1 MPRKPIVY
9 GAFCNKKLYYICE
22 LQGIMKNMKRTNKII
37 NIVLLLLLP
46 IIIFYTMEFFLRNPF
61 EKMRV
66 GIQIL
71 NIAFFELV
79 AIIAFFATKSVRTAI
94 RIESVLALLIGLT
107 DYFVIQFRSN
117 PVMPWDIY
125 SIKTAAVVADNYDYS
140 LEPRAIVCALILAL
154 IFASTW
160 LIPEWD
166 KMIIYLRI
174 GGSLIGLLLLV
185 LFTNYVQT
193 PQAVKTFHLYD
204 KLFTPNT
211 MTYKDGTVVAFLMQC
226 QYLKVEEP
234 KGYSKDKA
242 ESLLADIEA
251 VANEPLS
258 SESETIDE
266 LPNIIVIMNEAFSDL
281 SILGEYT
288 TNMDE
293 MPYMRSLMAG
303 AYNTVSGYM
312 DVPVLGGNTANTEF
326 EFLTGDTTAF
336 LPQGSIAYQQ
346 FVHEKMPSVASALK
360 ELGYRTVALHPYR
373 ASGWDRSEVYA
384 HFGFDAFYSQTDFKN
399 PKMYRKYISDQS
411 DIEKVIEIY
420 EQEPEQPLFMFNVTM
435 QNHSSYTD
443 VFDNFTPQI
452 AVEGTDSVALNQY
465 LSLLYES
472 DKALQYLVQYF
483 DRLDDPTI
491 IVFFGDHQPT
501 DSVVAPIYKLN
512 GESVYSL
519 SEEELR
525 LRYKVPYVIHA
536 NFDIEEA
543 HNVPISS
550 NYLGIKTLETA
561 GIPLGKYQQFLA
573 NNYRLF
579 PSVSPLQIRDADG
592 NVYSVDKKEELLHD
606 YQILQYHHL
615 FEK

>member
-1 MPRKPIVY
+1 MR
-9 GAFCNKKLYYICE
+9 
-22 LQGIMKNMKRTNKII
+22 NMNRTKKII
-37 NIVLLLLLP
+37 DIVLLLLLP

-71 NIAFFELV
+71 NIAFFELM
-79 AIIAFFATKSVRTAI
+79 ALILFFATKSVRIAI
-94 RIESVLALLIGLT
+94 RIEAVAALLIGLI
-107 DYFVIQFRSN
+107 DYFVVQFRSN

-140 LEPRAIVCALILAL
+140 LEPRALICAIIMILV
-154 IFASTW
+154 FASTW
-160 LIPEWD
+160 FIPKWD
-166 KMIIYLRI
+166 KMIVPVRI
-174 GGSLIGLLLLV
+174 GGSIIGLALLV
-185 LFTNYVQT
+185 LLTNYVQT
-193 PQAVKTFHLYD
+193 PQAVKTFRLYD

-234 KGYSKDKA
+234 EGYSRENA
-242 ESLLADIEA
+242 EALLADVESVVNDPI
-251 VANEPLS
+251 S
-258 SESETIDE
+258 SESETMEE

-293 MPYMRSLMAG
+293 MPFMRSLMAG

-312 DVPVLGGNTANTEF
+312 DVSVLGGNTANTEF
-326 EFLTGDTTAF
+326 EFLTGDTMAF
-336 LPQGSIAYQQ
+336 LPHGSIAYQQ
-346 FVHEKMPSVASALK
+346 FLHGQTSSVASTLK
-360 ELGYRTVALHPYR
+360 DLGYRTAALHPYR
-373 ASGWDRSEVYA
+373 ASGWERNEVYPYL
-384 HFGFDAFYSQTDFKN
+384 GMDAFYSQDDFEN
-399 PKMYRKYISDQS
+399 PLIYRKYISDQS

-420 EQEPEQPLFMFNVTM
+420 EQNPNQPLFMFNVTM
-435 QNHSSYTD
+435 QNHSSYSD

-452 AVEGTDSVALNQY
+452 EVEGTDSVALNQY
-465 LSLLYES
+465 LSLMYES
-472 DKALQYLVQYF
+472 DKALEQLIQYF

-519 SEEELR
+519 SEEDLR
-525 LRYKVPYVIHA
+525 LRYKVPYIIHA

-543 HNVPISS
+543 QNVPMSS
-550 NYLGIKTLETA
+550 NYLGIKTLELA
-561 GIPLGKYQQFLA
+561 GIPLNPYQQFLA
-573 NNYRLF
+573 NKYDAF
-579 PSVSPLQIRDADG
+579 PSVSVLQIQDENG
-592 NVYSVDKKEELLHD
+592 NVYSADQKEELLND
-606 YQILQYHHL
+606 YQIMQYYHL
-615 FEK
+615 FED

>member
-1 MPRKPIVY
+1 MSKT
-9 GAFCNKKLYYICE
+9 KKL
-22 LQGIMKNMKRTNKII
+22 I
-37 NIVLLLLLP
+37 NILLLLLLP
-46 IIIFYTMEFFLRNPF
+46 VIIFYTMEFFLRNPF

-66 GIQIL
+66 GIQFL

-79 AIIAFFATKSVRTAI
+79 AIILFFAIKSVKIAI
-94 RIESVLALLIGLT
+94 RIESVAALLIGLI
-107 DYFVIQFRSN
+107 DYFVVQFRSN
-117 PVMPWDIY
+117 PVMPWDIF
-125 SIKTAAVVADNYDYS
+125 SIKTAAVVADNYKYS
-140 LEPRAIVCALILAL
+140 LEGRAILCTIILLL
-154 IFASTW
+154 IFVSTW
-160 LIPEWD
+160 FIPKWD
-166 KMIIYLRI
+166 KMQVSVRI
-174 GGSLIGLLLLV
+174 AGSVIGIVLLV
-185 LFTNYVQT
+185 LLTNYVQT
-193 PQAVKTFHLYD
+193 PEAVSKFKLYD

-234 KGYSKDKA
+234 DSYSKENA
-242 ESLLADIEA
+242 ETLLKNMITEADTNS
-251 VANEPLS
+251 VLS
-258 SESETIDE
+258 SESETMEE

-281 SILGEYT
+281 SILGDYT

-293 MPYMRSLMAG
+293 MPFMRSLMAG
-303 AYNTVSGYM
+303 AYNTISGYM
-312 DVPVLGGNTANTEF
+312 DVSVLGGNTANTEF
-326 EFLTGDTTAF
+326 EFLTGDTMAF

-346 FVHEKMPSVASALK
+346 FVHGQTDSVASVLK

-373 ASGWDRSEVYA
+373 ATGWDRSEVYPY
-384 HFGFDAFYSQTDFKN
+384 FGIDTFYTQDDFDN
-399 PKMYRKYISDQS
+399 PLIYRKYISDQA
-411 DIEKVIEIY
+411 DVEKVIEIY
-420 EQEPEQPLFMFNVTM
+420 EQNTKQPLFMFNVTM

-452 AVEGTDSVALNQY
+452 EVEGMDSVALNQY

-472 DKALQYLVQYF
+472 DKSLQHLVTYF

-512 GESVYSL
+512 GESVYSIT
-519 SEEELR
+519 EEELR

-543 HNVPISS
+543 RNVPMSS

-561 GIPLGKYQQFLA
+561 GIPLSKYQQFLA
-573 NNYRLF
+573 NKYREF
-579 PSVSPLQIRDADG
+579 PSVSVLQIQDENG
-592 NVYSVDKKEELLHD
+592 LVYSIDKKDELLND

-615 FEK
+615 FEE

>member
-1 MPRKPIVY
+1 
-9 GAFCNKKLYYICE
+9 
-22 LQGIMKNMKRTNKII
+22 
-37 NIVLLLLLP
+37 
-46 IIIFYTMEFFLRNPF
+46 
-61 EKMRV
+61 MRV
-66 GIQIL
+66 GIQFL

-79 AIIAFFATKSVRTAI
+79 AVILFFAAKSVRIAI
-94 RIESVLALLIGLT
+94 RVEAVVALLIGLI
-107 DYFVIQFRSN
+107 DYFVVQFRSN

-140 LEPRAIVCALILAL
+140 LEPQAIICVVILLLFFAGTWFIPKWDKLLTPLRIAGSVIGLILL
-154 IFASTW
+154 I
-160 LIPEWD
+160 
-166 KMIIYLRI
+166 
-174 GGSLIGLLLLV
+174 LL
-185 LFTNYVQT
+185 TNYVQT

-242 ESLLADIEA
+242 ESILADIES

-258 SESETIDE
+258 SESESIEE

-293 MPYMRSLMAG
+293 MPFMRSLMAG

-326 EFLTGDTTAF
+326 EFLTGDTMAF

-346 FVHEKMPSVASALK
+346 FVHDKMPSVASTLK
-360 ELGYRTVALHPYR
+360 ALGYRTVALHPYR
-373 ASGWDRSEVYA
+373 ASGWDRSEVYPY
-384 HFGFDAFYSQTDFKN
+384 FGFDAFYSQSDFTN
-399 PKMYRKYISDQS
+399 PLIYRKYISDQS
-411 DIEKVIEIY
+411 DVEKVIEIY
-420 EQEPEQPLFMFNVTM
+420 EQNPEQPLFMFNVTM
-435 QNHSSYTD
+435 QNHSSYSD

-452 AVEGTDSVALNQY
+452 EVEGTDSVALNQY

-472 DKALQYLVQYF
+472 DKALEQLVQYF

-519 SEEELR
+519 SEEELS
-525 LRYKVPYVIHA
+525 LRYKVPYIIHA
-536 NFDIEEA
+536 NFDIEEEQ
-543 HNVPISS
+543 NVPMSS
-550 NYLGIKTLETA
+550 NYLGIKTLELA
-561 GIPLGKYQQFLA
+561 GVTLNSYQQFVA
-573 NNYRLF
+573 ENYRKY
-579 PSVSPLQIRDADG
+579 PSVSVLQIRDADG
-592 NVYSVDKKEELLHD
+592 NVYSVDKKEELLND

>member
-1 MPRKPIVY
+1 
-9 GAFCNKKLYYICE
+9 
-22 LQGIMKNMKRTNKII
+22 MKRTNKII
-37 NIVLLLLLP
+37 NILLLLLLP

-66 GIQIL
+66 GIQFL

-79 AIIAFFATKSVRTAI
+79 AVFLFFATKSVRIAI
-94 RIESVLALLIGLT
+94 RVEATVALIIGLV
-107 DYFVIQFRSN
+107 DYFVVQFRSN
-117 PVMPWDIY
+117 PVMPWDIF
-125 SIKTAAVVADNYDYS
+125 SIKTAAVVADNYEYS
-140 LEPRAIVCALILAL
+140 LEPRAIICVVILLLILA
-154 IFASTW
+154 ATW
-160 LIPEWD
+160 LIPRWD
-166 KMIIYLRI
+166 KMIVPVRI
-174 GGSLIGLLLLV
+174 AGSIIGMVFLV
-185 LFTNYVQT
+185 LLTNYVQT

-234 KGYSKDKA
+234 KNYSKKRA
-242 ESLLADIEA
+242 EELLDA
-251 VANEPLS
+251 VEMITSEPLN
-258 SESETIDE
+258 SESETIE
-266 LPNIIVIMNEAFSDL
+266 EWPNIIVIMNEAFADL

-293 MPYMRSLMAG
+293 MPFMRSLMAG

-312 DVPVLGGNTANTEF
+312 DVSVLGGNTANTEF
-326 EFLTGDTTAF
+326 EFLTGNSVAF

-346 FVHEKMPSVASALK
+346 FIHEQTPSIASTLK

-373 ASGWDRSEVYA
+373 ATGWDRNEVYPYL
-384 HFGFDAFYSQTDFKN
+384 GIDKFYTEGDFKN
-399 PKMYRKYISDQS
+399 PLIYRKYISDQA
-411 DIEKVIEIY
+411 DIDKVIEIY
-420 EQEPEQPLFMFNVTM
+420 EQNPEHPLFLFNVTM

-443 VFDNFTPQI
+443 IYDNFAPQI
-452 AVEGTDSVALNQY
+452 EVERADSVALNQY

-472 DKALQYLVQYF
+472 DKALQQLVQYF

-519 SEEELR
+519 AEEELY
-525 LRYKVPYVIHA
+525 LRYKVPYMIHA

-543 HNVPISS
+543 QNVPMSS
-550 NYLGIKTLETA
+550 NYLGIKTLQAA
-561 GIPLGKYQQFLA
+561 GITLSKYQQFLA
-573 NNYRLF
+573 EKYREY
-579 PSVSPLQIRDADG
+579 PSVSVLQIQDEYKT
-592 NVYSVDKKEELLHD
+592 VYSANKKDELLND

-615 FEK
+615 FEE

>member
-1 MPRKPIVY
+1 
-9 GAFCNKKLYYICE
+9 
-22 LQGIMKNMKRTNKII
+22 MKNMNRTKKII
-37 NIVLLLLLP
+37 NILLLFLLP

-66 GIQIL
+66 GIQFL

-79 AIIAFFATKSVRTAI
+79 AVILFFAAKSVRIAI
-94 RIESVLALLIGLT
+94 RVEAVVALLIGLI
-107 DYFVIQFRSN
+107 DYFVVQFRSN

-140 LEPRAIVCALILAL
+140 LEPQAIICVVILLLFFAGTWFIPKWDKLLTPLRIAGSVIGLILL
-154 IFASTW
+154 I
-160 LIPEWD
+160 
-166 KMIIYLRI
+166 
-174 GGSLIGLLLLV
+174 LL
-185 LFTNYVQT
+185 TNYVQT

-242 ESLLADIEA
+242 ESILADIES

-258 SESETIDE
+258 SESESIEE

-293 MPYMRSLMAG
+293 MPFMRSLMAG

-326 EFLTGDTTAF
+326 EFLTGDTMAF

-346 FVHEKMPSVASALK
+346 FVHDKMPSVASTLK
-360 ELGYRTVALHPYR
+360 ALGYRTVALHPYR
-373 ASGWDRSEVYA
+373 ASGWDRSEVYPY
-384 HFGFDAFYSQTDFKN
+384 FGFDAFYSQSDFTN
-399 PKMYRKYISDQS
+399 PLIYRKYISDQS
-411 DIEKVIEIY
+411 DVEKVIEIY
-420 EQEPEQPLFMFNVTM
+420 EQNPEQPLFMFNVTM
-435 QNHSSYTD
+435 QNHSSYSD

-452 AVEGTDSVALNQY
+452 EVEGTDSVALNQY

-472 DKALQYLVQYF
+472 DKALEQLVQYF

-519 SEEELR
+519 SEEELS
-525 LRYKVPYVIHA
+525 LRYKVPYIIHA
-536 NFDIEEA
+536 NFDIEEEQ
-543 HNVPISS
+543 NVPMSS
-550 NYLGIKTLETA
+550 NYLGIKTLELA
-561 GIPLGKYQQFLA
+561 GVTLNSYQQFVA
-573 NNYRLF
+573 ENYRKY
-579 PSVSPLQIRDADG
+579 PSVSVLQIRDADG
-592 NVYSVDKKEELLHD
+592 NVYSVDKKEELLND

>member
-1 MPRKPIVY
+1 
-9 GAFCNKKLYYICE
+9 
-22 LQGIMKNMKRTNKII
+22 
-37 NIVLLLLLP
+37 
-46 IIIFYTMEFFLRNPF
+46 
-61 EKMRV
+61 MRV
-66 GIQIL
+66 GIQFL

-79 AIIAFFATKSVRTAI
+79 AVILFFAAKSVRIAI
-94 RIESVLALLIGLT
+94 RVEAVVALLIGLI
-107 DYFVIQFRSN
+107 DYFVVQFRSN

-140 LEPRAIVCALILAL
+140 LEPQAIICVGILLL
-154 IFASTW
+154 IFAGTW
-160 LIPEWD
+160 FIPKWD
-166 KMIIYLRI
+166 KLLTPLRI
-174 GGSLIGLLLLV
+174 AGSVIGLILLIL
-185 LFTNYVQT
+185 LTNYVQT

-242 ESLLADIEA
+242 ESILADIES
-251 VANEPLS
+251 VVNEPLS
-258 SESETIDE
+258 SESESIEE

-293 MPYMRSLMAG
+293 MPFMRSLMAG

-326 EFLTGDTTAF
+326 EFLTGDTMAF

-346 FVHEKMPSVASALK
+346 FVHEKMPSVASTLK
-360 ELGYRTVALHPYR
+360 ALGYRTVALHPYR
-373 ASGWDRSEVYA
+373 ASGWDRSEVYPY
-384 HFGFDAFYSQTDFKN
+384 FGFDVFYSQSDFTN
-399 PKMYRKYISDQS
+399 PLIYRKYISDQS
-411 DIEKVIEIY
+411 DIEKVMEIY
-420 EQEPEQPLFMFNVTM
+420 EQNPEQPLFMFNVTM
-435 QNHSSYTD
+435 QNHSSYSD

-452 AVEGTDSVALNQY
+452 EVEGTDSVALNQY

-472 DKALQYLVQYF
+472 DKALEQLVQYF

-519 SEEELR
+519 TEEELR
-525 LRYKVPYVIHA
+525 LRYKVPYIIHA
-536 NFDIEEA
+536 NYDIEEEQ
-543 HNVPISS
+543 NVPMSS
-550 NYLGIKTLETA
+550 NYLGIKTLELA
-561 GIPLGKYQQFLA
+561 GVTLNSYQQFVA
-573 NNYRLF
+573 ENYRKY
-579 PSVSPLQIRDADG
+579 PSVSVLQIRDADG
-592 NVYSVDKKEELLHD
+592 NVYSVDKKEELLND

>member
-1 MPRKPIVY
+1 MGIV
-9 GAFCNKKLYYICE
+9 
-22 LQGIMKNMKRTNKII
+22 GIMKNMNRTKKII
-37 NIVLLLLLP
+37 NILLLLLLP
-46 IIIFYTMEFFLRNPF
+46 IIVFYTMEFFLRNPF

-66 GIQIL
+66 GIQFL

-79 AIIAFFATKSVRTAI
+79 AAILFFAAKSVRIAI
-94 RIESVLALLIGLT
+94 RVEAGVALIIGLI
-107 DYFVIQFRSN
+107 DYFVVQFRSN

-140 LEPRAIVCALILAL
+140 LEPQAIICVGILLL
-154 IFASTW
+154 IFAGTW
-160 LIPEWD
+160 LIPKWD
-166 KMIIYLRI
+166 KLLTPLRI
-174 GGSLIGLLLLV
+174 AGSVIGLILLIL
-185 LFTNYVQT
+185 LTNYVQT

-242 ESLLADIEA
+242 ESILADIES
-251 VANEPLS
+251 VVNEPLS
-258 SESETIDE
+258 SESESIEE

-288 TNMDE
+288 TNIDE
-293 MPYMRSLMAG
+293 IPFMRSLMAG

-326 EFLTGDTTAF
+326 EFLTGDTMAF

-346 FVHEKMPSVASALK
+346 FVHEKMPSVASTLK
-360 ELGYRTVALHPYR
+360 SLGYRTVALHPYR
-373 ASGWDRSEVYA
+373 ASGWDRSEVYPY
-384 HFGFDAFYSQTDFKN
+384 FGFDAFYSQSDFTN
-399 PKMYRKYISDQS
+399 PLIYRKYISDQS
-411 DIEKVIEIY
+411 DVEKVIEIY
-420 EQEPEQPLFMFNVTM
+420 EQNPEQPLFMFNVTM
-435 QNHSSYTD
+435 QNHSSYSD

-452 AVEGTDSVALNQY
+452 EVEGTDSVALNQY

-472 DKALQYLVQYF
+472 DKALGQLVQYF

-519 SEEELR
+519 TEEELR
-525 LRYKVPYVIHA
+525 LRYKVPYIIHA
-536 NFDIEEA
+536 NFDIEEEQ
-543 HNVPISS
+543 NVPMSS
-550 NYLGIKTLETA
+550 NYLGIKTLELA
-561 GIPLGKYQQFLA
+561 GVTLNSYQQFVA
-573 NNYRLF
+573 ENYRKY
-579 PSVSPLQIRDADG
+579 PSVSVLQIRDADG
-592 NVYSVDKKEELLHD
+592 NVYSVDKKEELLND

>member
-1 MPRKPIVY
+1 MNRT
-9 GAFCNKKLYYICE
+9 KKFIS
-22 LQGIMKNMKRTNKII
+22 IA
-37 NIVLLLLLP
+37 LLFLLP

-66 GIQIL
+66 GIQFL

-79 AIIAFFATKSVRTAI
+79 TAILFFAAKSVRIAI
-94 RIESVLALLIGLT
+94 RVEAVVALLIGLI
-107 DYFVIQFRSN
+107 DYFVVQFRSN

-140 LEPRAIVCALILAL
+140 LEPQAIICVAI
-154 IFASTW
+154 
-160 LIPEWD
+160 
-166 KMIIYLRI
+166 
-174 GGSLIGLLLLV
+174 LLLV
-185 LFTNYVQT
+185 FAGTWFIPKWDKLLTPLRIAGSVIGLILLILLTNYVQT
-193 PQAVKTFHLYD
+193 PQAVKSFHLYD

-242 ESLLADIEA
+242 ESILADIES

-258 SESETIDE
+258 SESESIEE

-293 MPYMRSLMAG
+293 MPFMRSLMAG

-326 EFLTGDTTAF
+326 EFLTGDTMAF

-346 FVHEKMPSVASALK
+346 FVHEKMPSVASTLK
-360 ELGYRTVALHPYR
+360 SLGYRTVALHPYR
-373 ASGWDRSEVYA
+373 ASGWDRSEVYPY
-384 HFGFDAFYSQTDFKN
+384 FGFDAFYSQSDFTN
-399 PKMYRKYISDQS
+399 PLIYRKYISDQS

-420 EQEPEQPLFMFNVTM
+420 EQNPEQPLFMFNVTM
-435 QNHSSYTD
+435 QNHSSYSD

-452 AVEGTDSVALNQY
+452 EVEGTDSVALNQY

-472 DKALQYLVQYF
+472 DKALEQLVQYF

-525 LRYKVPYVIHA
+525 LRYKVPYIIHA
-536 NFDIEEA
+536 NYDIEEEQ
-543 HNVPISS
+543 NVPMSS
-550 NYLGIKTLETA
+550 NYLGIKTLELA
-561 GIPLGKYQQFLA
+561 GVTLNSYQQFVA
-573 NNYRLF
+573 ENYRKY
-579 PSVSPLQIRDADG
+579 PSVSVLQIRDADG
-592 NVYSVDKKEELLHD
+592 NVYSVDKKEELLND

>member
-1 MPRKPIVY
+1 ME
-9 GAFCNKKLYYICE
+9 NKVIR
-22 LQGIMKNMKRTNKII
+22 QINMTKTKRILTCI
-37 NIVLLLLLP
+37 LLFILP

-66 GIQIL
+66 GIQFL

-79 AIIAFFATKSVRTAI
+79 AVILFFATKSVRIAI
-94 RIESVLALLIGLT
+94 RVEAFAALIIGLL
-107 DYFVIQFRSN
+107 DYFVVEFRSN

-125 SIKTAAVVADNYDYS
+125 SIKTALVVADNYEYS
-140 LEPRAIVCALILAL
+140 LDTGAIWCTVILLL
-154 IFASTW
+154 IFAGTW
-160 LIPEWD
+160 LIPKWD
-166 KMIIYLRI
+166 KMKQVTRI
-174 GGSLIGLLLLV
+174 AGSVTGIVLLV
-185 LFTNYVQT
+185 LLTKYVQT

-211 MTYKDGTVVAFLMQC
+211 MTYRDGTVVAFLMQC

-234 KGYSKDKA
+234 KDYSKKMA
-242 ESLLADIEA
+242 ENLLADTEN
-251 VANEPLS
+251 VTTEPLS
-258 SESETIDE
+258 SESETME
-266 LPNIIVIMNEAFSDL
+266 EMPNIIVIMDEAFSDL

-293 MPYMRSLMAG
+293 MPYVRSLMAG

-312 DVPVLGGNTANTEF
+312 DVPILGGNTANTEF
-326 EFLTGDTTAF
+326 EFLTGNTMAF

-346 FVHEKMPSVASALK
+346 FIHEQAPSVASVLK
-360 ELGYRTVALHPYR
+360 ALGYRTVALHPYH
-373 ASGWDRSEVYA
+373 ATGWDRSEVYPY
-384 HFGFDAFYSQTDFKN
+384 FGIDEFYTQSDFEN
-399 PKMYRKYISDQS
+399 PLIYRKYISDQS
-411 DIEKVIEIY
+411 DFEKIIEIY
-420 EQEPEQPLFMFNVTM
+420 EQNPEQPLFMFNVTM

-443 VFDNFTPQI
+443 VYDNFVPKI
-452 AVEGTDSVALNQY
+452 EVEGADSVALNQY

-472 DKALQYLVQYF
+472 DKALQQLVQYF

-512 GESVYSL
+512 GKSVYSL
-519 SEEELR
+519 TEEELYQ
-525 LRYKVPYVIHA
+525 RYKVPYLIHA

-543 HNVPISS
+543 NNVPMSS

-561 GIPLGKYQQFLA
+561 GVPLSKYQQFLA
-573 NNYRLF
+573 EQYREF
-579 PSVSPLQIRDADG
+579 PSVSVLQIQDANG
-592 NVYSVDKKEELLHD
+592 VIYSAEKKEELLND
-606 YQILQYHHL
+606 YGILQYYQM

>member
-1 MPRKPIVY
+1 MR
-9 GAFCNKKLYYICE
+9 NMNRTKKLISI
-22 LQGIMKNMKRTNKII
+22 L
-37 NIVLLLLLP
+37 LLLLLP

-66 GIQIL
+66 GIQFL

-79 AIIAFFATKSVRTAI
+79 AVILFFATKSVRVAI
-94 RIESVLALLIGLT
+94 RVEAVIALLIGLI
-107 DYFVIQFRSN
+107 DYFVVQFRSN
-117 PVMPWDIY
+117 PVMPWDIF
-125 SIKTAAVVADNYDYS
+125 SIKTAAVVADNYEYS
-140 LEPRAIVCALILAL
+140 LEPRALICAVIMILV
-154 IFASTW
+154 FAGTW
-160 LIPEWD
+160 LIPKWD
-166 KMIIYLRI
+166 KMILPIRV
-174 GGSLIGLLLLV
+174 GGSIIGLVLLV
-185 LFTNYVQT
+185 LLTNYVQT
-193 PQAVKTFHLYD
+193 PQAVKTFRLYD

-234 KGYSKDKA
+234 EGYSREKA
-242 ESLLADIEA
+242 ETLLADIES
-251 VANEPLS
+251 VENDPIS
-258 SESETIDE
+258 SESETMEE

-293 MPYMRSLMAG
+293 MPFMRSLMAG

-312 DVPVLGGNTANTEF
+312 DVSVLGGNTANTEF
-326 EFLTGDTTAF
+326 EFLTGDTMAF
-336 LPQGSIAYQQ
+336 LPHGSIAYQQ
-346 FVHEKMPSVASALK
+346 FLHGQTSSVASTLK
-360 ELGYRTVALHPYR
+360 DLGYRTVALHPYR
-373 ASGWDRSEVYA
+373 ASGWERNEVYPYL
-384 HFGFDAFYSQTDFKN
+384 GLDAFYSQADFEN
-399 PKMYRKYISDQS
+399 PLIYRKYISDQS

-420 EQEPEQPLFMFNVTM
+420 EQNPEQPLFMFNVTM
-435 QNHSSYTD
+435 QNHSSYSD

-452 AVEGTDSVALNQY
+452 EVEGTDSVALNQY

-472 DKALQYLVQYF
+472 DKALQQLIQYF

-512 GESVYSL
+512 GESVYSI

-543 HNVPISS
+543 CNVPMSS

-561 GIPLGKYQQFLA
+561 GIPLNPYQQFLA
-573 NNYRLF
+573 NKYDAF
-579 PSVSPLQIRDADG
+579 PSVSVLQIQDENG
-592 NVYSVDKKEELLHD
+592 NVYSADQKEELLND
-606 YQILQYHHL
+606 YQIMQYYHL
-615 FEK
+615 FED

>member
-1 MPRKPIVY
+1 MNRTKRLISIV
-9 GAFCNKKLYYICE
+9 I
-22 LQGIMKNMKRTNKII
+22 
-37 NIVLLLLLP
+37 LLLLP

-79 AIIAFFATKSVRTAI
+79 AVILFFATKSVRIAI
-94 RIESVLALLIGLT
+94 RVEAVVALLIGLI
-107 DYFVIQFRSN
+107 DYFVVQFRSN
-117 PVMPWDIY
+117 PVMPWDIF
-125 SIKTAAVVADNYDYS
+125 SIKTAAVVADNYEYS
-140 LEPRAIVCALILAL
+140 LEPRALICTVIMIL
-154 IFASTW
+154 IFAGTW
-160 LIPEWD
+160 FIPKWD
-166 KMIIYLRI
+166 KLLTPLRI
-174 GGSLIGLLLLV
+174 GGSIIGIILLV
-185 LFTNYVQT
+185 LLTNYVQT
-193 PQAVKTFHLYD
+193 PDAISRFRLYD

-234 KGYSKDKA
+234 QNYSRENA
-242 ESLLADIEA
+242 EILLSNIITDAT
-251 VANEPLS
+251 ANEPLS
-258 SESETIDE
+258 SESETIEE

-293 MPYMRSLMAG
+293 IPYMRSLMAG
-303 AYNTVSGYM
+303 AYNTVAGYM
-312 DVPVLGGNTANTEF
+312 DVSVLGGNTANTEF
-326 EFLTGDTTAF
+326 EFLTGDTMAF

-346 FVHEKMPSVASALK
+346 FVHGQTSSVASTLK
-360 ELGYRTVALHPYR
+360 DLGYRTVALHPYR
-373 ASGWDRSEVYA
+373 ASGWERNEVYPYL
-384 HFGFDAFYSQTDFKN
+384 GLDAFYSQADFKN
-399 PKMYRKYISDQS
+399 PLIYRKYISDQS

-420 EQEPEQPLFMFNVTM
+420 EQNPEQPLFMFNVTM

-452 AVEGTDSVALNQY
+452 EVVGTDSVALNQY

-472 DKALQYLVQYF
+472 DKSLQQLIQYF

-525 LRYKVPYVIHA
+525 LRYKVPYIIHA

-543 HNVPISS
+543 SNVPMSS
-550 NYLGIKTLETA
+550 NYLGIKTLELA
-561 GIPLGKYQQFLA
+561 GIPLNSHQQFVA
-573 NNYRLF
+573 ENYRKF
-579 PSVSPLQIRDADG
+579 PSVSVLQIQDADG
-592 NVYSVDKKEELLHD
+592 NVYSVDKKEELLND

>member
-1 MPRKPIVY
+1 M
-9 GAFCNKKLYYICE
+9 N
-22 LQGIMKNMKRTNKII
+22 RTKKII
-37 NIVLLLLLP
+37 NILLLLLLP
-46 IIIFYTMEFFLRNPF
+46 IIIIYTMEFFLRNPF

-66 GIQIL
+66 GIQFL

-79 AIIAFFATKSVRTAI
+79 AVILFFAAKSVRIAI
-94 RIESVLALLIGLT
+94 RVEAVVALLIGLI
-107 DYFVIQFRSN
+107 DYFVVQFRSN

-140 LEPRAIVCALILAL
+140 LEPQAIICVGILLL
-154 IFASTW
+154 IFAGTW
-160 LIPEWD
+160 FIPKWD
-166 KMIIYLRI
+166 KLLTPLRI
-174 GGSLIGLLLLV
+174 AGSVIGLILLIL
-185 LFTNYVQT
+185 LTNYVQT

-242 ESLLADIEA
+242 ESILADIES

-258 SESETIDE
+258 SESESIEE

-293 MPYMRSLMAG
+293 MPFMRSLMAG

-326 EFLTGDTTAF
+326 EFLTGDTMAF

-346 FVHEKMPSVASALK
+346 FVHEKMPSVASTLK
-360 ELGYRTVALHPYR
+360 ALGYRTVALHPYR
-373 ASGWDRSEVYA
+373 ASGWDRSEVYPY
-384 HFGFDAFYSQTDFKN
+384 FGFDAFYSQSDFTN
-399 PKMYRKYISDQS
+399 PLIYRKYISDQS
-411 DIEKVIEIY
+411 DIEKVMEIY
-420 EQEPEQPLFMFNVTM
+420 EQNPEQPLFMFNVTM
-435 QNHSSYTD
+435 QNHSSYSD

-452 AVEGTDSVALNQY
+452 EVEGTDSVALNQY

-472 DKALQYLVQYF
+472 DKALEQLVQYF

-525 LRYKVPYVIHA
+525 LRYKVPYIIHA
-536 NFDIEEA
+536 NFDIEEEQ
-543 HNVPISS
+543 NVPMSS
-550 NYLGIKTLETA
+550 NYLGIKTLELA
-561 GIPLGKYQQFLA
+561 GVTLNSYQQFVA
-573 NNYRLF
+573 ENYRKY
-579 PSVSPLQIRDADG
+579 PSVSVLQIRDADG
-592 NVYSVDKKEELLHD
+592 NVYSVDKKEELLND